1 MFSMSL
7 YKRGNIWWSRIE
19 KNGQVIQRSTKCT
32 GRSNAVKVE
41 SAWRVADALGDA
53 GLPTKSPKMI
63 LLGFEPKFFAY
74 LENRVK
80 PSTVAFYKL
89 AWKSLMS
96 FVPLAHAH
104 LTRVDPAMVEQYVQH
119 RLTQNVQPATVN
131 NSLKTLRRA
140 MHLAY
145 EWKLIQRVPKIKLLT
160 GERSREFII
169 SEELLVK
176 IIAKSKPVMKQLL
189 PFLIDTGLRIEEA
202 TDLTWDRISLEPKQ
216 GADRGWVFVDKGK
229 TKSARRYVPLT
240 ARAAAILAERK
251 GKDTSKYVW
260 TLKRS
265 KRLRRNYA
273 SRLFNQSIEGMGLPW
288 DCVLHS
294 TRHSFCTRLGE
305 SGADAFQIKS
315 LAGHSSILIS
325 QRYVHPTPKRIE
337 SAIGAL
343 EASTISATFEAKK
356 NVSV

>member
-1 MFSMSL
+1 MVCMSL

-119 RLTQNVQPATVN
+119 RVAEGVQPATVN
-131 NSLKTLRRA
+131 NSLRTLRRA

-145 EWKLIQRVPKIKLLT
+145 EWRLIQRVPKIKMLT

-169 SEELLVK
+169 SEELLSTMV
-176 IIAKSKPVMKQLL
+176 SKAPPVMKQLL
-189 PFLIDTGLRIEEA
+189 PFLIDTGLRISEA
-202 TDLTWDRISLEPKQ
+202 VDMTWEQCSLEPKE
-216 GADRGWVFVDKGK
+216 GAQRGWVFVTKGK
-229 TKSARRYVPLT
+229 TKAARRYVPLT

-251 GKDTSKYVW
+251 AKKDGSEYIW
-260 TLKRS
+260 TLKHR
-265 KRLRRNYA
+265 KRLNSMYA
-273 SRLFNQSIEGMGLPW
+273 SRMFHKVAGDMGLPW
-288 DCVLHS
+288 DAVLHS

-305 SGADAFQIKS
+305 SGADAFTIKQ
-315 LAGHSSILIS
+315 LAGHASIVIS
-325 QRYVHPTPKRIE
+325 QKYVHPTPARLE
-337 SAIGAL
+337 NAIGAL
-343 EASTISATFEAKK
+343 EGASTISVTSGAH
-356 NVSV
+356 